1 MVGRGTKK
9 HRLFIELKLAGFSK
23 EQVKPLFLECQA
35 KAPAKVPV
43 SFEMWN
49 WDRDMNVMRKYEHDI
64 IDNINQAESLVI
76 KVFED
81 GTFKKEFSQNFP
93 LN

>member
-1 MVGRGTKK
+1 MDADALSTMLYVMDS
-9 HRLFIELKLAGFSK
+9 RLI
-23 EQVKPLFLECQA
+23 
-35 KAPAKVPV
+35 
-43 SFEMWN
+43 N
-49 WDRDMNVMRKYEHDI
+49 DI
-64 IDNINQAESLVI
+64 VDNINQAESLVI

>member
-1 MVGRGTKK
+1 MLYVMDP
-9 HRLFIELKLAGFSK
+9 KLI
-23 EQVKPLFLECQA
+23 
-35 KAPAKVPV
+35 
-43 SFEMWN
+43 N
-49 WDRDMNVMRKYEHDI
+49 DI